1 MYILANRRNGA
12 IYVGV
17 TGSLQNR
24 VSIHKADVVDGFTK
38 RYEVHSLVYFEEYE
52 SINDAIAREKQ
63 LKNWERKW
71 KLELIEKMNPDW
83 EDLSENL

>member
-1 MYILANRRNGA
+1 MANRRNGA

-17 TGSLQNR
+17 TGNLRNR
-24 VSIHKADVVDGFTK
+24 ISIHKSDIVEGFTK
-38 RYEVHSLVYFEEYE
+38 RYEVHNLVYFEEYE

-63 LKNWERKW
+63 LKNWQRKW
-71 KLELIEKMNPDW
+71 KLELIEKMNPEW

>member
-1 MYILANRRNGA
+1 LANRRNGA

-17 TGSLQNR
+17 TGNLQNR
-24 VSIHKADVVDGFTK
+24 ISIHKTNIVEGFTK
-38 RYEVHSLVYFEEYE
+38 RYEVHILVYFEEYD

-71 KLELIEKMNPDW
+71 KLELIEKMNPEW
-83 EDLSENL
+83 EDLSEDL